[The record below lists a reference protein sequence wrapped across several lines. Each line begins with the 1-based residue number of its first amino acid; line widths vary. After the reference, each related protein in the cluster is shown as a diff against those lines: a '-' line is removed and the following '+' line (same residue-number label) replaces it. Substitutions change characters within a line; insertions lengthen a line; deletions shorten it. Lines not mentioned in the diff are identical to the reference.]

1 MQTIVH
7 TTIIA
12 DMFYMKQEKLGP
24 STLAL
29 GFGLSGAAGIAQSL
43 SMFNAAHNPIGLYV
57 IQIPACAAQAD
68 IHVGRMRICR

>member
-7 TTIIA
+7 NHLSR
-12 DMFYMKQEKLGP
+12 YVLHKLGP